1 MAASDNAGV
10 YRYED
15 ILRAIGHFIDEHDL
29 QDVVILQTDQG
40 ILLRGYHRPR
50 PGDPTPTSFV
60 NHTFTSD
67 EISRI
72 HEASKRRRG
81 TGSKLLR

>member
-1 MAASDNAGV
+1 MAASGQSGV

-15 ILRAIGHFIDEHDL
+15 ILRAVGHFIDEHDL
-29 QDVVILQTDQG
+29 QDVVIMQTDEG

-60 NHTFTSD
+60 NHTFTND
-67 EISRI
+67 EIARI
-72 HEASKRRRG
+72 REASKQRRG
-81 TGSKLLR
+81 RGSKLLR